1 MCSVFVFSVLA
12 AGPSEV
18 SAYTNDQFLKT
29 KQLVIDFIKIYHDVG
44 NSLLYGTK
52 FLFCYLSILFLYTI
66 SFFHFFYF
74 KSLSG
79 TKREQRE
86 QNRGFG
92 WVNSLSI
99 LSIESDLLNQIDF
112 DAMINDFAEKKCR
125 KVIL

>member
-1 MCSVFVFSVLA
+1 MCSVFVFSLLA

-18 SAYTNDQFLKT
+18 SAYTQFLKT

-79 TKREQRE
+79 TEREQRE